1 LRHSEIARVVAGTLD
16 GLSGL
21 RVQVEVDL
29 ARSLPGFHLVGLPG
43 TAIRESRERVG
54 AALRHAGFRWPDRRI
69 TVSLAPAD
77 LPKEGAGMDLAIAA
91 GILSASQQIPSV
103 SSAVLEHTLLV
114 GELALDGTLRPV
126 RGLLAL
132 ALDAAQLGVDRL
144 VVPFEQLE
152 EVDAAQA
159 TRRVGLRH
167 LRELPEAIRALEHL
181 RITRIAFPAD
191 GAEPPSD
198 ELNLSQVKGQEE
210 AKRALTLAAAGGHH
224 MLMVG
229 PPGCGKTMLA
239 HRLCTLLPA
248 LSCEQRAER
257 LRVESC
263 AGLAIDLSRASRP
276 PFRAPHH
283 TVTGAG
289 LTGGGRPP
297 KPGEVT
303 LAHRGV
309 LFLDEAAEFDG
320 HVLDRLREPLVTK
333 EVRLARLGRSTSF
346 PAAFQLVAATNPCPC
361 GWHGSRVKQCQC
373 RPAQIHRYLR
383 RLSGPL
389 RDRIELWTV
398 LDREPSEKW
407 WRASD
412 REWEEQLRRRI
423 FAARQRALTRGS
435 LNAALD
441 GDALKEACGL
451 EENARL
457 WLQSWADRM
466 NLSLRA
472 LAGTMRV
479 ARTVADFRGR
489 DRVKQEDLAEA
500 LAFRPPV

>member
-1 LRHSEIARVVAGTLD
+1 VQQSEIARVVAGTLD
-16 GLSGL
+16 GLAGL

-91 GILSASQQIPSV
+91 GILFASGQVSTT
-103 SSAVLEHTLLV
+103 SSALLGKTLLV
-114 GELALDGTLRPV
+114 GELALDGSLRPV

-132 ALDAAQLGVDRL
+132 ALDAKRLGIDRL
-144 VVPFEQLE
+144 IVPFEQVP
-152 EVDAAQA
+152 EVDAAHS
-159 TRRVGLRH
+159 TRRIGLRH
-167 LRELPEAIRALEHL
+167 LAELPEAVDALDRLQPSSVSIPVHDESGERDAL
-181 RITRIAFPAD
+181 AFA
-191 GAEPPSD
+191 
-198 ELNLSQVKGQEE
+198 QVKGQEE

-224 MLMVG
+224 LLMIG

-239 HRLCTLLPA
+239 HRLCSLLPS
-248 LSCEQRAER
+248 LSGEQRAER

-263 AGLAIDLSRASRP
+263 AGLAIDLARASRP

-297 KPGEVT
+297 RPGEVT

-309 LFLDEAAEFDG
+309 LFLDEAAEFEG
-320 HVLDRLREPLVTK
+320 SVLDRLREPLVTG

-346 PAAFQLVAATNPCPC
+346 PAAFQLIAATNPCPC
-361 GWHGSRVKQCQC
+361 GWYGSRVKECAC
-373 RPAQIHRYLR
+373 RPARVDRYLR

-398 LDREPSEKW
+398 LDREPAEHW
-407 WRASD
+407 
-412 REWEEQLRRRI
+412 WEEPDDPREEEIRRRI
-423 FAARQRALTRGS
+423 CAARERALSRGS

-441 GDALKEACGL
+441 GDALKDACRL
-451 EENARL
+451 DENSRL

-479 ARTVADFRGR
+479 ARTVADLQERAQ
-489 DRVKQEDLAEA
+489 VIQEDLAVA
-500 LAFRPPV
+500 LAFRPPA

>member
-1 LRHSEIARVVAGTLD
+1 
-16 GLSGL
+16 
-21 RVQVEVDL
+21 
-29 ARSLPGFHLVGLPG
+29 
-43 TAIRESRERVG
+43 
-54 AALRHAGFRWPDRRI
+54 
-69 TVSLAPAD
+69 
-77 LPKEGAGMDLAIAA
+77 M
-91 GILSASQQIPSV
+91 
-103 SSAVLEHTLLV
+103 
-114 GELALDGTLRPV
+114 
-126 RGLLAL
+126 
-132 ALDAAQLGVDRL
+132 
-144 VVPFEQLE
+144 
-152 EVDAAQA
+152 
-159 TRRVGLRH
+159 
-167 LRELPEAIRALEHL
+167 
-181 RITRIAFPAD
+181 
-191 GAEPPSD
+191 
-198 ELNLSQVKGQEE
+198 
-210 AKRALTLAAAGGHH
+210 
-224 MLMVG
+224 
-229 PPGCGKTMLA
+229 
-239 HRLCTLLPA
+239 
-248 LSCEQRAER
+248 
-257 LRVESC
+257 
-263 AGLAIDLSRASRP
+263 
-276 PFRAPHH
+276 
-283 TVTGAG
+283 
-289 LTGGGRPP
+289 
-297 KPGEVT
+297 
-303 LAHRGV
+303 AHRGV

>member
-1 LRHSEIARVVAGTLD
+1 MRHSEIARVVAGTLD

-297 KPGEVT
+297 
-303 LAHRGV
+303 
-309 LFLDEAAEFDG
+309 
-320 HVLDRLREPLVTK
+320 
-333 EVRLARLGRSTSF
+333 
-346 PAAFQLVAATNPCPC
+346 N
-361 GWHGSRVKQCQC
+361 
-373 RPAQIHRYLR
+373 
-383 RLSGPL
+383 
-389 RDRIELWTV
+389 
-398 LDREPSEKW
+398 
-407 WRASD
+407 
-412 REWEEQLRRRI
+412 
-423 FAARQRALTRGS
+423 
-435 LNAALD
+435 
-441 GDALKEACGL
+441 
-451 EENARL
+451 
-457 WLQSWADRM
+457 
-466 NLSLRA
+466 
-472 LAGTMRV
+472 
-479 ARTVADFRGR
+479 RGR
-489 DRVKQEDLAEA
+489 
-500 LAFRPPV
+500 

>member
-1 LRHSEIARVVAGTLD
+1 LQHSEIARVVAGTLD

-91 GILSASQQIPSV
+91 GILLASEQIPKA
-103 SSAVLEHTLLV
+103 SSTLLGRTLLV

-152 EVDAAQA
+152 EVDAARA
-159 TRRVGLRH
+159 TRRIGLRH
-167 LRELPEAIRALEHL
+167 LSELPEAIGGLAQLG
-181 RITRIAFPAD
+181 ITRIALPEA
-191 GAEPPSD
+191 GAGKPSN
-198 ELNLSQVKGQEE
+198 ELTLSEVKGQEE
-210 AKRALTLAAAGGHH
+210 AKRALSLAAAGGHH
-224 MLMVG
+224 LLMVG

-239 HRLCTLLPA
+239 RRLSSMLPA
-248 LSCEQRAER
+248 LNCEQRAER

-263 AGLAIDLSRASRP
+263 AGLAIDLKRATRP

-297 KPGEVT
+297 RPGEVT

-320 HVLDRLREPLVTK
+320 HVLDRLREPLVTQ
-333 EVRLARLGRSTSF
+333 EVRLARLGRSTCF

-361 GWHGSRVKQCQC
+361 GWYGSRVKQCQC
-373 RPAQIHRYLR
+373 KPAQIHRYLR

-398 LDREPSEKW
+398 LDREPAEKW
-407 WRASD
+407 WRAAD
-412 REWEEQLRRRI
+412 RKREEEMRRSI
-423 FAARQRALTRGS
+423 LAARERALERGC
-435 LNAALD
+435 LNAALE
-441 GDALKEACGL
+441 GDALKEACRL
-451 EENARL
+451 QESARL

-479 ARTVADFRGR
+479 ARTVADFKERKM
-489 DRVKQEDLAEA
+489 VMQEDLAES